1 MKIIITE
8 EQLDNIIHSDI
19 SEEYP
24 ESWNIEDFKKLTSF
38 NARVKYC
45 EEKLRRISSG
55 SSRIVYKIDD
65 QKVLKLAKNK
75 KGIAQNNQEITW
87 GSDWYYGEILANIF
101 DYDENDLWVEMELAR
116 KVTPKKFEEIIGV
129 PLREYEYYM
138 TMKIN
143 EYQGK
148 QTYRYFNLDP
158 KYVEILDKNEFVSKL
173 IDFIISSDSSLGDY
187 GRLTSF
193 GVVNRDGVDTLVVI
207 DYGLNN
213 EVYDTYY
220 KRR

>member
-87 GSDWYYGEILANIF
+87 EI
-101 DYDENDLWVEMELAR
+101 
-116 KVTPKKFEEIIGV
+116 
-129 PLREYEYYM
+129 
-138 TMKIN
+138 
-143 EYQGK
+143 
-148 QTYRYFNLDP
+148 
-158 KYVEILDKNEFVSKL
+158 
-173 IDFIISSDSSLGDY
+173 
-187 GRLTSF
+187 GRAH
-193 GVVNRDGVDTLVVI
+193 V
-207 DYGLNN
+207 
-213 EVYDTYY
+213 
-220 KRR
+220 